1 MSKKVIVPR
10 KGHLRVTSRMRL
22 LPYPD
27 MEKLLKRG
35 QEVFI
40 EGIKRQTAH
49 SAAKKLTKKLGFEV
63 KAFAST
69 CDFVEGDKSVTLK
82 GYGFLR
88 VNEEN
93 RT

>member
-1 MSKKVIVPR
+1 VPKKGQMR
-10 KGHLRVTSRMRL
+10 LTSRMRL

-49 SAAKKLTKKLGFEV
+49 AAAKKLTKNLGFEV
-63 KAFAST
+63 KAYAST
-69 CDFVEGDKSVTLK
+69 CDFVDGAKSVTLR

-88 VNEEN
+88 VNEEKIGDYC
-93 RT
+93 

>member
-1 MSKKVIVPR
+1 
-10 KGHLRVTSRMRL
+10 MRL
-22 LPYPD
+22 LPYPE

-49 SAAKKLTKKLGFEV
+49 AASKRLTKKLGFEV
-63 KAFAST
+63 KAYAST
-69 CDFVEGDKSVTLK
+69 CDLVDAKKFVTLK

-88 VNEEN
+88 VNEEK
-93 RT
+93 